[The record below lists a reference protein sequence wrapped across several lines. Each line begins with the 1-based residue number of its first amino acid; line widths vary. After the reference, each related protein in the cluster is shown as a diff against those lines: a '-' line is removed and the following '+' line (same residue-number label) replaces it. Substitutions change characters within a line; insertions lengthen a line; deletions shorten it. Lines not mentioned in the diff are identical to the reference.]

1 MKLSG
6 HTSYYINVG
15 QTIGVIGA
23 LVLGWKALKI
33 EEAKAGIE
41 HRTVREVISDDI
53 SKMQDWYYK
62 NIAYKQY
69 THR

>member
-15 QTIGVIGA
+15 QTIGIVGA
-23 LVLGWKALKI
+23 LILCWRALKL

-41 HRTVREVISDDI
+41 HRSVREVISDDI
-53 SKMQDWYYK
+53 RKAQDWYYK
-62 NIAYKQY
+62 NVAYKQY
-69 THR
+69 RHN